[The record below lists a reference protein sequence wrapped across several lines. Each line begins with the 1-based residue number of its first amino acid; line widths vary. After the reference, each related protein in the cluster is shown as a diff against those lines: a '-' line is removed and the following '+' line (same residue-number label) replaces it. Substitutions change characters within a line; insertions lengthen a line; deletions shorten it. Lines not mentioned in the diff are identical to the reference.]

1 MARAPVKVVL
11 DTNISVSSLIFGG
24 KPQQIENLILE
35 KEVIGITSLSL
46 LAELIDVLTK
56 KFHFNEFRLKQAEKK
71 IKKNFTLV
79 QPTSAFKILKD
90 DSDNRVLEAAV
101 EGKCDFIVTGDK
113 ELLELKEFKGIKIVT
128 PAELLTYPR
137 QRIIKKSANLTLGEV
152 NFN

>member
-11 DTNISVSSLIFGG
+11 DTNILVSSLIFGG

-35 KEVIGITSLSL
+35 KKIIGITSLSL

-56 KFHFNEFRLKQAEKK
+56 RFHFNEFRLKQTEKK

-79 QPTSAFKILKD
+79 QPALTVRILKD

-101 EGKCDFIVTGDK
+101 EGNCHYIVTGDK
-113 ELLELKEFKGIKIVT
+113 KLLELGKFKGIRIVT
-128 PAELLTYPR
+128 PAKFLKLVKVT
-137 QRIIKKSANLTLGEV
+137 
-152 NFN
+152 